1 MYDKTM
7 SKLFNEKYYE
17 DEADEDELE
26 IEANKAIDLK
36 LLQDKAE
43 EVEHETHDYL
53 VDEDR
58 LKKDFED

>member
-1 MYDKTM
+1 MA
-7 SKLFNEKYYE
+7 KLFNEKYYE

-36 LLQDKAE
+36 LMQDKAE
-43 EVEHETHDYL
+43 EVEAETHDYL

-58 LKKDFED
+58 IKKDFED